1 MRREKQIR
9 VQTMSDEHT
18 SPVKLPSVYQINKT
32 IQGEDGTI
40 FAMNQLMSRANIG
53 TSNKTFRT
61 LSKISNEQS
70 ERKDLQLLQQWIDS
84 MVQQIQKQHFYNI
97 TEFYDKMELIY
108 SGSIGQLC
116 QQLSVKCNDY
126 SQLIDKIWTQFT
138 STVKEIID
146 KQSKT
151 NRKLEKESLANTI
164 KVHERYQNSM
174 TEKVQRLQEAEK
186 QLKRNIEYVE
196 KLNKEN
202 KYLRKKTIT
211 FQTQITSLNNDIEL
225 LKLQLQDI
233 NKENETLKLFQQV
246 RHTTENI
253 TADYEEELYKAKK
266 EIFDDFK
273 LVFEE
278 QTRKFEEAYHN
289 KMLEL
294 ERGNDDKAQKD
305 ENLMEQYEE
314 ILFKDKCVGNHIQ
327 FIDSQSDTTDLIQTQ
342 DCSVQTIYQKKKF
355 YEQET
360 QTLPPQT
367 NNQACEANYA
377 LIKREC
383 IPRNND
389 EQTYLEMSRYPIKAF
404 IDDYYQLYIER
415 VEIEKKTFPDIFESV
430 LDQLKFR
437 SSQLFNIMK
446 MKEEFYSDD
455 FIEVDKYVQSSYSVF
470 VFLTHH
476 FQDIIHKLKDE
487 LIARK
492 IQIYETQ
499 IDCKQAIRQK
509 NQVQKRLDI
518 LSNKY
523 QQQVKNYNFIE
534 KQFKQISRFIPQYH
548 QDQIRRKANKHK
560 IHLEFPKA
568 YSPTPNPMIAS
579 INNLSNLNPPQQQ
592 VFINS
597 STSLLPPQHQSTSPN
612 LLLSTNPKHS
622 FGFFPPMTPLEPQQ
636 DNSLPQRNSLVEL
649 SYDSPEAPEMLSP
662 QKPQITLNFFPD
674 NKFEDSSS
682 SSSEEVDLSECL
694 NPVKNLLSIEK
705 KLFVSRCPS
714 KNTQIATQ
722 TLLQEIQQFRRDKIE
737 NIVTQGTLIKTLS
750 NFVSWCLKFNK
761 FNYPMHVQLYEY
773 FSSENQS
780 QPQNVW
786 LGKVARVIKSVI
798 YYKRKNDSARLFH
811 AMLVG
816 DLSFLIYLQIL
827 SNIQNINFQDTGIS
841 VLQSQLADHIKSL
854 QKSPQYID
862 YDQEISH
869 HLGPMQ
875 DIKIQELLLKYS
887 MILQIFAEEGER
899 LTQNQFR
906 LLMLELESKKEEQ
919 YYINMFNS
927 ECDIEQSSIQYMSF
941 QRFAVICEEL
951 QLLQG
956 LDEYLA
962 KNDAQYFKDQDLW
975 KVREIEL
982 KLMLIRSH
990 NYDASERDLFYRM
1003 NKLHQPSQ
1011 RIILGRFL
1019 ERRAKELLLQ
1029 KYTLECL
1036 APFMLLFES

>member
-1 MRREKQIR
+1 MR
-9 VQTMSDEHT
+9 VQTLTDEYL
-18 SPVKLPSVYQINKT
+18 SPVKLPSVQQINKT

-53 TSNKTFRT
+53 TSNKAFRT
-61 LSKISNEQS
+61 LQKITNDQS
-70 ERKDLQLLQQWIDS
+70 ERKDLQLLQQWTDS
-84 MVQQIQKQHFYNI
+84 MVQQIQKQHFYSI

-138 STVKEIID
+138 GTVKEIID
-146 KQSKT
+146 KQSRT
-151 NRKLEKESLANTI
+151 NRKLEKESLAGTI
-164 KVHERYQNSM
+164 KIHERYQNSM

-186 QLKRNIEYVE
+186 QLKRNTEYVE

-202 KYLRKKTIT
+202 KYLRKKTNT
-211 FQTQITSLNNDIEL
+211 YQTQITSLNNDIEL
-225 LKLQLQDI
+225 LKLQLQDL
-233 NKENETLKLFQQV
+233 NKENETYKLFQQV
-246 RHTTENI
+246 RHSTENV

-294 ERGNDDKAQKD
+294 ERGHDDKAQKD
-305 ENLMEQYEE
+305 ENLMEEYEE
-314 ILFKDKCVGNHIQ
+314 ILFKDKCVGNHMD
-327 FIDSQSDTTDLIQTQ
+327 FADSQTDTIDLIQTQ
-342 DCSVQTIYQKKKF
+342 DCSVQTIHQKKKI
-355 YEQET
+355 YDQGT
-360 QTLPPQT
+360 QTLPPQQC
-367 NNQACEANYA
+367 NQACEANYA
-377 LIKREC
+377 INQDREC
-383 IPRNND
+383 IPRNSE

-404 IDDYYQLYIER
+404 IDDYYQLYIEK
-415 VEIEKKTFPDIFESV
+415 VEIEKKTFPNVFESV

-446 MKEEFYSDD
+446 MKEEFFSDD
-455 FIEVDKYVQSSYSVF
+455 FYESSYSVF
-470 VFLTHH
+470 VLLTHH
-476 FQDIIHKLKDE
+476 FQDIIQKLKDE
-487 LIARK
+487 LVARK
-492 IQIYETQ
+492 IQIFETQ
-499 IDCKQAIRQK
+499 IDFKQAVRQK
-509 NQVQKRLDI
+509 NQNQKRFEI

-534 KQFKQISRFIPQYH
+534 KQFKSISRFIPQYH
-548 QDQIRRKANKHK
+548 QDQIRRKAQKHK

-568 YSPTPNPMIAS
+568 FSPIPNAMMIS
-579 INNLSNLNPPQQQ
+579 TNNLNNLNPPAQQA
-592 VFINS
+592 FMNS
-597 STSLLPPQHQSTSPN
+597 STTLLPPQHQSTSPN
-612 LLLSTNPKHS
+612 LLLTGNPKNS
-622 FGFFPPMTPLEPQQ
+622 FGFFPPMTPLEHQE
-636 DNSLPQRNSLVEL
+636 SSIPQRNSLIEL
-649 SYDSPEAPEMLSP
+649 SCDSPEPPEQFSP
-662 QKPQITLNFFPD
+662 QKTTNHIKLYLFNYIKVFPD
-674 NKFEDSSS
+674 NKFEESSS
-682 SSSEEVDLSECL
+682 SSEEEVDLSECL
-694 NPVKNLLSIEK
+694 NSCKESTVNRKEIVCEQMSKQKYFDCNSNSFIRDSI
-705 KLFVSRCPS
+705 
-714 KNTQIATQ
+714 
-722 TLLQEIQQFRRDKIE
+722 IQKRQNRKYC
-737 NIVTQGTLIKTLS
+737 NS
-750 NFVSWCLKFNK
+750 NFASWCLKFNK

-827 SNIQNINFQDTGIS
+827 STISNVNFQDTGIS
-841 VLQSQLADHIKSL
+841 ILQSQLADQIKSVQRL
-854 QKSPQYID
+854 PQYID

-887 MILQIFAEEGER
+887 MILQIFADEGER

-906 LLMLELESKKEEQ
+906 LIMLELENKKDEQ

-941 QRFAVICEEL
+941 QRFAVICEEF

-956 LDEYLA
+956 LEEYLA
-962 KNDAQYFKDQDLW
+962 KNDAQYFKDTDLW

-990 NYDASERDLFYRM
+990 NYDASERDLFFRM
-1003 NKLHQPSQ
+1003 HKLHQPSQ

>member
-1 MRREKQIR
+1 MRREKQMR
-9 VQTMSDEHT
+9 VQTLTDEYL
-18 SPVKLPSVYQINKT
+18 SPVKLPSVQQINKT

-53 TSNKTFRT
+53 TSNKAFRT
-61 LSKISNEQS
+61 LQKITNDQS
-70 ERKDLQLLQQWIDS
+70 ERKDLQLLQQWTDS
-84 MVQQIQKQHFYNI
+84 MVQQIQKQHFYSI

-138 STVKEIID
+138 GTVKEIID
-146 KQSKT
+146 KQSRT
-151 NRKLEKESLANTI
+151 NRKLEKESLASTI
-164 KVHERYQNSM
+164 KIHERYQNSM

-186 QLKRNIEYVE
+186 QLKRNTEYVE

-202 KYLRKKTIT
+202 KYLRKKTNT

-225 LKLQLQDI
+225 LKLQLQDL
-233 NKENETLKLFQQV
+233 NKENETFKLFQQV
-246 RHTTENI
+246 RHSTENV

-294 ERGNDDKAQKD
+294 ERGHDDKAQKD
-305 ENLMEQYEE
+305 ENLMEEYEE
-314 ILFKDKCVGNHIQ
+314 ILFKDKCVGNHVD
-327 FIDSQSDTTDLIQTQ
+327 FTDSQADTTDLIQTQ
-342 DCSVQTIYQKKKF
+342 DCSVQTIHQKKKI
-355 YEQET
+355 YDQGT
-360 QTLPPQT
+360 QTLPPQQC
-367 NNQACEANYA
+367 NQACEANYA
-377 LIKREC
+377 IIKREC
-383 IPRNND
+383 IPRNSD

-404 IDDYYQLYIER
+404 IDDYYQLYIEK
-415 VEIEKKTFPDIFESV
+415 VEVEKKTFPNVFESV

-446 MKEEFYSDD
+446 MKEEFFSDD
-455 FIEVDKYVQSSYSVF
+455 FYEVDKYFQNSYSVF

-476 FQDIIHKLKDE
+476 FQDIIQKLKDE
-487 LIARK
+487 LVARK
-492 IQIYETQ
+492 IQIFETQ
-499 IDCKQAIRQK
+499 IDFKQAVRQK
-509 NQVQKRLDI
+509 NQNQKRFDI

-534 KQFKQISRFIPQYH
+534 KQFKSISRFIPQYH
-548 QDQIRRKANKHK
+548 QDQIRRKAQKHK

-568 YSPTPNPMIAS
+568 FSPIPNAMITS
-579 INNLSNLNPPQQQ
+579 TNNLNNLNPPAQQA
-592 VFINS
+592 FMNS
-597 STSLLPPQHQSTSPN
+597 STTLLPPQHQSTSPN
-612 LLLSTNPKHS
+612 LLITGNPKNS
-622 FGFFPPMTPLEPQQ
+622 FGFFPPMTPLEHQE
-636 DNSLPQRNSLVEL
+636 SSIPQRNSLIEL
-649 SYDSPEAPEMLSP
+649 SCDSPEPPEQLSP

-674 NKFEDSSS
+674 NKFEESSS
-682 SSSEEVDLSECL
+682 SSEEEVDLSECL

-705 KLFVSRCPS
+705 KLFVNRCPS

-737 NIVTQGTLIKTLS
+737 NIVTQSTLMKTLS
-750 NFVSWCLKFNK
+750 SFVSWCLKFNK

-786 LGKVARVIKSVI
+786 LGKVARVVKSII

-811 AMLVG
+811 AMLIG

-827 SNIQNINFQDTGIS
+827 SNISNVNFQDTGIS
-841 VLQSQLADHIKSL
+841 ILQSQLADQIKSV
-854 QKSPQYID
+854 QKLPQYID

-887 MILQIFAEEGER
+887 MILQIFADEGER

-906 LLMLELESKKEEQ
+906 LLMLELESKKDEQ

-941 QRFAVICEEL
+941 QRFAVICEEF

-956 LDEYLA
+956 LEEYLA
-962 KNDAQYFKDQDLW
+962 KNDAQYFKENDLW
-975 KVREIEL
+975 KMREIEL

-1003 NKLHQPSQ
+1003 HKLHQPSQ